1 MALCAHKAA
10 VQDNAGHVAEIG
22 VLQFVRR
29 IGGKSSYYLRSDC
42 FGFGRKGCKDR
53 KGV

>member
-1 MALCAHKAA
+1 MGAARRIAKAPLR
-10 VQDNAGHVAEIG
+10 G
-22 VLQFVRR
+22 